1 MKWTTLVLVVSS
13 VACAGKDDELG
24 AASCSIDGL
33 GGIASATMDGDVWQA
48 DSGSWNPTGPGIQ
61 INLRFETVE
70 RSMTVRGNRDGQ
82 GVDISDRIADGDF
95 PINVA
100 LSGEDG
106 TGGVLDNRFNVSYA
120 SNDASGSLSILD
132 VQGST
137 LSACFSFVA
146 VSDDSVMMEVTE
158 GMAQVEQLN

>member
-1 MKWTTLVLVVSS
+1 MKWTTLILIASS
-13 VACAGKDDELG
+13 VACAAKNDDLG
-24 AASCSIDGL
+24 AANCSIDGL
-33 GGIASATMDGDVWQA
+33 SGIASATMDGDAWQA
-48 DSGSWNPTGPGIQ
+48 DGGTWNMTGSGIQ
-61 INLRFETVE
+61 INLRFEDVE
-70 RSMTVRGNRDGQ
+70 RSMTVRGTRDGQ
-82 GVDISDRIADGDF
+82 GIDISDRIAADEF
-95 PINVA
+95 PINVS

-132 VQGST
+132 LKDST

-146 VSDDSVMMEVTE
+146 VSDDSVMMEVTQ

>member
-1 MKWTTLVLVVSS
+1 MKWATILLIGSS
-13 VACAGKDDELG
+13 VACATKDDELG
-24 AASCSIDGL
+24 AANCSIDGL
-33 GGIASATMDGDVWQA
+33 TGIASATMDGDEWQA
-48 DSGSWNPTGPGIQ
+48 DEGTWNPTGAGIQ
-61 INLRFETVE
+61 INLRFEDVE
-70 RSMTVRGNRDGQ
+70 RSMTVRGTRDGQ
-82 GVDISDRIADGDF
+82 GVDISDRLAEDDF
-95 PINVA
+95 PINVS

-146 VSDDSVMMEVTE
+146 VSDDSVMMEVTQ
-158 GMAQVEQLN
+158 GMARVEQLN